1 MSESAQKV
9 SPLED
14 ARSLIRT
21 AVERDPAP
29 AQKVREALLQMGR
42 EGDFGRLGEA
52 AAWLA
57 EWQGRFPPRIESPTL
72 AVFAS
77 SHGVQTEGVGG
88 RRSTL
93 EDRWPCYHER
103 TVGGAHDP

>member
-1 MSESAQKV
+1 MSESTQEI

-14 ARSLIRT
+14 ARSLIRN
-21 AVERDPAP
+21 APEPDAAP
-29 AQKVREALLQMGR
+29 AQKVRDALLGMGR

-57 EWQGRFPPRIESPTL
+57 KWQGRFPPRIEKPFL

-77 SHGVQTEGVGG
+77 SHGLASEGVSLSSPDDT
-88 RRSTL
+88 R
-93 EDRWPCYHER
+93 
-103 TVGGAHDP
+103 AHVDALREGKAPL